1 MSEPNALARLGRSG
15 VDISRLGFGSAPLGG
30 LLRETSE
37 NDALE
42 AVRAALAQGI
52 RYFDVAPQ
60 YGGGMAEQ
68 RLGQVLR
75 GVPRADFV
83 LSTKV
88 GKIVNQAADATA
100 AAGGFVGAPPHVI
113 TYDYSYDG
121 VLRSFE
127 ASLTRLQ
134 LDRIDI
140 LLIHDV
146 NRKYHGQNVMARF
159 EEAKAGACRALMR
172 LREEGVIAAFGPA
185 LNEVDVALR
194 FVKETDVDC
203 IMLPQRYTPLDSSAG
218 AELLPL
224 CKSRQIGVLVAAPFD
239 SGILATGAIPQ
250 ATYNY
255 QQATPEIL
263 GRVKSI
269 ETLCAEFGV
278 PLQAVALQYALQNDA
293 VTSVVTGMRSKTEVT
308 QNLAF
313 MRTPI
318 PADFW
323 ARLNDLVLVKA

>member
-1 MSEPNALARLGRSG
+1 MSEPDVSVRLGRSSID
-15 VDISRLGFGSAPLGG
+15 VSRLGFGSAPLGG

-37 NDALE
+37 SDALD
-42 AVRAALAQGI
+42 AVRTALAQGI

-68 RLGQVLR
+68 RLGQVLS
-75 GVPRADFV
+75 GVPRDDFV

-88 GKIVNQAADATA
+88 GKIVSQATGTAT
-100 AAGGFVGAPPHVI
+100 AAGGFVGAPPYVI

-159 EEAKAGACRALMR
+159 EEAKAGACRALVK
-172 LREEGVIAAFGPA
+172 LRDEGVISAFGPA

-194 FVKETDVDC
+194 FVRETDVDC

-224 CKSRQIGVLVAAPFD
+224 CKSRKIGVLVAAPFD
-239 SGILATGAIPQ
+239 SGILATGAIAQ

-263 GRVKSI
+263 ARVKSI
-269 ETLCAEFGV
+269 EMLCAEFEV
-278 PLQAVALQYALQNDA
+278 QLQAVALQFALQNDA
-293 VTSVVTGMRSKTEVT
+293 VTSVVTGMRSQQEVT

-313 MRTPI
+313 MRKPI

-323 ARLNDLVLVKA
+323 TRLNERVLLKA